1 MCDKDCQK
9 LQKEYQEL
17 LLKQIQILSNEVKA
31 WRMISS
37 ETQKWSIEEFIRST
51 DVCGWELTLKK
62 GILKFPSLPKRFWD
76 KLLDLF
82 KF

>member
-1 MCDKDCQK
+1 MCDKDCRK
-9 LQKEYQEL
+9 LQTEYQEL

-37 ETQKWSIEEFIRST
+37 ESQKWSIEEFIRST
-51 DVCGWELTLKK
+51 DSCGWEHTLKK
-62 GILKFPSLPKRFWD
+62 GILQFPNFSKRFWS

-82 KF
+82 KI